1 MRGLEG
7 KVAIITGAAK
17 GIGRA
22 CAVRLAQ
29 EGVKVVAVTDRDM
42 EGLAKTKQMIEDQG
56 GEVLTL
62 KIDVSK
68 EEDTQRMAEET
79 IARFG
84 GIDILV
90 NNAAV
95 FYGLEDIPFE
105 EITVE
110 MWDKQMAVQPK
121 GSWLCAR
128 VVVPQMKKQRKG
140 KILNI
145 TSDLALLGRA
155 GIMQYVTSK
164 GAVISMTYCM
174 ARELG
179 EYNICVNS
187 VAPGSTLSEATLLKR
202 SVEEAEKLAS
212 ARQDI
217 KQGVYPEHIAA
228 AVAFLASD
236 DADMITAQ
244 TICVDGGMTKH

>member
-29 EGVKVVAVTDRDM
+29 EGAKVVAVTDRDM

-56 GEVLTL
+56 GDVLSL
-62 KIDVSK
+62 KVDVSK
-68 EEDTQRMAEET
+68 EEETLRMAEET

-84 GIDILV
+84 RIDILV

-95 FYGLEDIPFE
+95 FYGLEDIPLE

-128 VVVPQMKKQRKG
+128 AVVPQMKKQGKG

-145 TSDLALLGRA
+145 TSNLALLGRP

-164 GAVISMTYCM
+164 GAVISMTYSM
-174 ARELG
+174 ALELG

-187 VAPGSTLSEATLLKR
+187 VGPGSTLSEATLLKR
-202 SVEEAEKLAS
+202 SVEEAEKLAR
-212 ARQDI
+212 ARQCI
-217 KQGVYPEHIAA
+217 KRIIYPEHIAA

-244 TICVDGGMTKH
+244 TILVDGGMAKH